1 MFGLKKTAA
10 FMLCL
15 AALVSTQGFAQ
26 ERYTASAD
34 NQEVID
40 GKTGLIWRR
49 CAEGMNWKGKTCTG
63 QAVFVTQGDAVA
75 RAKASVSPGQE
86 WRLPSMK
93 ELSSI
98 VAVREA
104 DVGKAAIDPVAFP
117 ATPVARFWSSS
128 SVGTGYFMYVA
139 FSEGSAGE
147 AARNAP
153 GAIRLVREAK

>member
-1 MFGLKKTAA
+1 MFESKKTTV

-15 AALVSTQGFAQ
+15 AGLVSTQAFAQ
-26 ERYTASAD
+26 ERYTPSAD
-34 NQEVID
+34 NQEVTD
-40 GKTGLIWRR
+40 SKTGLTWRR
-49 CAEGMNWKGKTCTG
+49 CAEGMSWKGKTCVG
-63 QAVFVTQGDAVA
+63 QAVFVTQAAAVA
-75 RAKASVSPGQE
+75 RAKAAVIEGQN
-86 WRLPSMK
+86 WRLPTMK

-104 DVGKAAIDPVAFP
+104 DVGKAAIDPVVFP